1 MGAPHGFCPESED
14 GEGNRVKQSMVDR
27 GKRFKIKLILW
38 VVKIVMLRIQIDI
51 HLVNTG
57 KDQSLLCKDYTIF
70 ELVLLGPKIKN
81 INNK

>member
-38 VVKIVMLRIQIDI
+38 AVKNVMLRIKIDI

-57 KDQSLLCKDYTIF
+57 KDQSLQSVYF
-70 ELVLLGPKIKN
+70 EIVFLN
-81 INNK
+81 R